1 MKNLFIFSIML
12 IFILSSLC
20 AKAEIFT
27 LMQQSEDSVFVVVD
41 KPPQFQGGLTAMREY
56 LLNTIRIPDD
66 MQDGGWQGRVYVQ
79 FIVRKTGKI
88 TDVEVFHSI
97 NIPSA
102 DKEAVRVVENIP
114 DWIAGEHNGAKVDV
128 QITIPVGFKESDY
141 DWILSCPQIQ
151 QQFNGLT
158 F

>member
-1 MKNLFIFSIML
+1 ML
-12 IFILSSLC
+12 VFILSRLC
-20 AKAEIFT
+20 AQAEIFT
-27 LMQQSEDSVFVVVD
+27 LTHQPEDSVFVVVD
-41 KPPQFQGGLTAMREY
+41 KPPQFQGGLTAMRKY
-56 LLNTIRIPDD
+56 LLNTIRLPDN

-88 TDVEVFHSI
+88 TDIDVFHSI

-102 DKEAVRVVENIP
+102 DKEAVRVVENMP
-114 DWIAGEHNGAKVDV
+114 DWIAGEHNGEQVDV
-128 QITIPVGFKESDY
+128 QITIPVGFKEADY
-141 DWILSCPQIQ
+141 DWILDCPQIQ